1 MKRQWFIIMFLNKK
15 TNPFSKAIQSKPT
28 MEDKRQ
34 YLSFIQAIVSRLS
47 DHCKAIKMGT
57 VTFLAGAVAYLAAH
71 PNNVQLSWKV
81 ITCYAVIIVVLWIL
95 DAYYLRQ
102 ERLFRKLYN
111 ESSEINNLSQ
121 FTYKMDVKHL
131 ERKVSGLHRIMF
143 SITIWPIYT
152 ISLLFLFIFKML

>member
-1 MKRQWFIIMFLNKK
+1 MFLAKK
-15 TNPFSKAIQSKPT
+15 TKSFPDPVQFRPT
-28 MEDKRQ
+28 MEDKRT

-71 PNNVQLSWKV
+71 LDNVQLSWKV

-111 ESSEINNLSQ
+111 EASEINNPSQ
-121 FTYKMDVKHL
+121 FTYKMDVEPLKS
-131 ERKVSGLHRIMF
+131 KVSGLHRIMF

-152 ISLLFLFIFKML
+152 ISLLFLFVFKIF